1 MDGKGVRM
9 SDFDVLA
16 SRMIDVQKVQAGPF
30 AEISTEPW
38 DWIVREPAWMLEKL
52 IPAKSVGMI
61 YGPSNSGKSH
71 LMCDLIA
78 AMIAG
83 ETEWQGIP
91 ITPGDV
97 ILFSESIGHIRSR
110 MKAYLGD
117 RPRRFNL
124 YSLPTMSLG
133 LEHIES
139 MGEWIQELT
148 GTPMAVFF
156 DTTATMFSFEEND
169 NREASKLIKSLE
181 DYVLPAI
188 DARGTI
194 CLAHHTSKMSEG
206 RSARGASALIGN
218 IDYSI
223 NVTYDKKLNLTLA
236 NWEKD
241 RWRLVD
247 SPPVWQGAMY
257 RVPVEFENGSMD
269 MSILDWK
276 PFDEAAAELVER
288 FDEEQKNE
296 SIREDIMAVI
306 DKNIGGYVHCTG
318 KSPDCPAHL
327 APMRIALPK
336 TGKSNK
342 EAFDFIRERYEVM
355 DANNQKGKWT
365 GFTILSKK

>member
-1 MDGKGVRM
+1 MDDTGVLM
-9 SDFDVLA
+9 SDFDALA
-16 SRMIDVQKVQAGPF
+16 ERMIKIQKAREGPF
-30 AEISTEPW
+30 GGMSTEPW
-38 DWIVREPAWMLEKL
+38 DWVVREPEWMLNKL

-91 ITPGDV
+91 IKPGDV

-117 RPRRFNL
+117 RPRKFDL

-133 LEHIES
+133 IDLIHTMGKWIE
-139 MGEWIQELT
+139 ELPRKP
-148 GTPMAVFF
+148 GAVFF

-181 DYVLPAI
+181 DHVAPAI
-188 DARGTI
+188 DASGTI
-194 CLAHHTSKMSEG
+194 CLTHHTSKMSEG

-276 PFDEAAAELVER
+276 PFDEDAAELVER
-288 FDEEQKNE
+288 FGEEKKNE
-296 SIREDIMAVI
+296 AIQNEIMAII
-306 DKNIGGYVHCTG
+306 DKNIGGYVHCTRD
-318 KSPDCPAHL
+318 SPACPAHL
-327 APMRIALPK
+327 RSMRITLPK
-336 TGKSNK
+336 TGKTND
-342 EAFDFIRERYEVM
+342 EAFDFIRRKYEVM
-355 DANNQKGKWT
+355 EAMNQNGKWT

>member
-1 MDGKGVRM
+1 M
-9 SDFDVLA
+9 SDYDALA
-16 SRMIDVQKVQAGPF
+16 SRMLDIQKAREGPF
-30 AEISTEPW
+30 ADIPTEPW

-52 IPAKSVGMI
+52 IPARSVGMI

-133 LEHIES
+133 IEYIQS
-139 MGEWIQELT
+139 MGDWIQELT

-181 DYVLPAI
+181 DHIAPAI
-188 DARGTI
+188 DPNGTI
-194 CLAHHTSKMSEG
+194 TLVHHTSKMSEG

-269 MSILDWK
+269 MSILDWR
-276 PFDEAAAELVER
+276 PFDEAAAELVGKV
-288 FDEEQKNE
+288 D
-296 SIREDIMAVI
+296 EDIKNQAIRDEIRAVI
-306 DKNIGGYVHCTG
+306 DENIGGYIHTAGRAASVPVNLIPLKITL
-318 KSPDCPAHL
+318 PA
-327 APMRIALPK
+327 
-336 TGKSNK
+336 TGKSN
-342 EAFDFIRERYEVM
+342 EEVFGFIKQDYEVM
-355 DANNQKGKWT
+355 DAMNQKGRVT

>member
-1 MDGKGVRM
+1 MLD
-9 SDFDVLA
+9 
-16 SRMIDVQKVQAGPF
+16 IQKAREGPF
-30 AEISTEPW
+30 ADVPTEPW

-52 IPAKSVGMI
+52 IPARSVGMI

-133 LEHIES
+133 IEYIQS
-139 MGEWIQELT
+139 MGDWIQELT

-188 DARGTI
+188 DAQGTI

-269 MSILDWK
+269 MSILDWR
-276 PFDEAAAELVER
+276 PFDEAAAELVGKV
-288 FDEEQKNE
+288 DEDIKNQE
-296 SIREDIMAVI
+296 KRDEIMAVI
-306 DKNIGGYVHCTG
+306 DKNIGGYIHTEGRAASTPVHLIPLKITL
-318 KSPDCPAHL
+318 PA
-327 APMRIALPK
+327 
-336 TGKSNK
+336 TGKSN
-342 EAFDFIRERYEVM
+342 EEVFGFIKSRYEVM
-355 DANNQKGKWT
+355 DAMNSKGRVT

>member
-1 MDGKGVRM
+1 M
-9 SDFDVLA
+9 SDYDALA
-16 SRMIDVQKVQAGPF
+16 SRMLNIQKAREGPF
-30 AEISTEPW
+30 ADIPTEPW

-83 ETEWQGIP
+83 EREWQGIR
-91 ITPGDV
+91 IVPGDV
-97 ILFSESIGHIRSR
+97 VLFSESIGHIRSR
-110 MKAYLGD
+110 MKAYLGE

-133 LEHIES
+133 LEHIQS
-139 MGEWIQELT
+139 MGEWIQELA
-148 GTPMAVFF
+148 GTPMGVFF

-188 DARGTI
+188 DAQGTV

-247 SPPVWQGAMY
+247 HPPVWQGAMY

-288 FDEEQKNE
+288 FDEEQKHE
-296 SIREDIMAVI
+296 ALREEIMAVI

-318 KSPDCPAHL
+318 KQPDCPAHL
-327 APMRIALPK
+327 AAVRITLPK

-342 EAFDFIRERYEVM
+342 EAFNFIREKYEVM
-355 DANNQKGKWT
+355 EANNQNGTWT

>member
-1 MDGKGVRM
+1 M
-9 SDFDVLA
+9 SDYDALA
-16 SRMIDVQKVQAGPF
+16 SRMLDIQKAREGPF
-30 AEISTEPW
+30 ANIPTEPW

-52 IPAKSVGMI
+52 IPARSVGMI

-97 ILFSESIGHIRSR
+97 MLFSESIGHIRSR

-133 LEHIES
+133 IEYIQS
-139 MGEWIQELT
+139 MGEWIKELT

-181 DYVLPAI
+181 DHIAPAI
-188 DARGTI
+188 DPNGTI
-194 CLAHHTSKMSEG
+194 TLVHHTSKISEG

-276 PFDEAAAELVER
+276 PFDEDAAELVEKV
-288 FDEEQKNE
+288 DEDMKNQA
-296 SIREDIMAVI
+296 IRDSIMAVV
-306 DKNIGGYVHCTG
+306 DKNIGGYIHTAGSDVRV
-318 KSPDCPAHL
+318 PAHL
-327 APMRIALPK
+327 RGTKITLPS
-336 TGKSNK
+336 TGRTNEEAFGFIK
-342 EAFDFIRERYEVM
+342 EAYEVM
-355 DANNQKGKWT
+355 DAMNQSGRVT